1 MQFLFFKGVI
11 AMYLRYLTLMRFV
24 KPYLIIFGLIL
35 FSSVSF
41 GQVRKYSNEFLNI
54 GVGARAL
61 GMSRAQ
67 TAVVNDLTA
76 GYWNP
81 AGLLGVKSDFQVNFM
96 HAEYFAGIAKYDYGS
111 FAKPLGDD
119 AAIGLS
125 FIRFGIDDIPN
136 TIDLIDATGNINY
149 NRVSTFSATD
159 YGFLASYAKKSK
171 IEGLNLGANAKIVY
185 RQVGD
190 FAKAWGFGL
199 DLGAQYKIKDW
210 QLGAMFKDVTTT
222 VNSWQYTLTDR
233 VVEVFTLTGNDIP
246 QNGLEITAPRL
257 ILGAGRYIPIKQKFG
272 LMLAL
277 DLENTFDG
285 KRNTVISSKAF
296 NVDPYFGFE
305 ANYAQIIYLRG
316 GVGNFQKVKAEI
328 GNFTSTIFQPN
339 FGVGLHLKSIT
350 IDYALTDIGDQSAAL
365 YSNIF
370 SVKLDINKKV
380 E

>member
-1 MQFLFFKGVI
+1 MSFL
-11 AMYLRYLTLMRFV
+11 RHS
-24 KPYLIIFGLIL
+24 LIL
-35 FSSVSF
+35 LSLILASNLSFS
-41 GQVRKYSNEFLNI
+41 QVRKYSNEFLNI
-54 GVGARAL
+54 GVGAKAL

-81 AGLLGVKSDFQVNFM
+81 AGLVGIESDFQVNFM
-96 HAEYFAGIAKYDYGS
+96 HAEYFAGIAKYDYGA
-111 FAKPLGDD
+111 FAKPIGDD
-119 AAIGLS
+119 AAIGIS

-171 IEGLNLGANAKIVY
+171 IEGLNFGANAKVVY
-185 RQVGD
+185 RKVGD

-222 VNSWQYTLTDR
+222 VNSWQYTLSDR
-233 VVEVFTLTGNDIP
+233 VVEVFNLTGNDIP

-257 ILGAGRYIPIKQKFG
+257 ILGGGRYIPIKQKFG

-285 KRNTVISSKAF
+285 QRNTVISSKAF
-296 NVDPYFGFE
+296 NLDPYFGFE
-305 ANYAQIIYLRG
+305 ANYAQIVFLRG
-316 GVGNFQKVKAEI
+316 GLGNFQKVKAEI
-328 GNFTSTIFQPN
+328 GNFTTTIFQPN

-370 SVKLDINKKV
+370 SIKLDLNKSEK
-380 E
+380 